1 MTAVCGSSPRGVAP
15 SRRIS
20 NPRFRTAMLSAVRG
34 RISLGLVVIIGVTKA
49 FDRPSKFMEMTSE
62 RKEKEVEIVM
72 IQMICYGLF

>member
-1 MTAVCGSSPRGVAP
+1 
-15 SRRIS
+15 
-20 NPRFRTAMLSAVRG
+20 MLSAVRG